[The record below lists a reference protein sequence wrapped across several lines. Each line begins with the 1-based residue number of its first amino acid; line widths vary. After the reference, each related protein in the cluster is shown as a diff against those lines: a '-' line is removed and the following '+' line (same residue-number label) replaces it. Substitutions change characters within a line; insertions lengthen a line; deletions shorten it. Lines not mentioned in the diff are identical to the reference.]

1 MNSNLTGQQVIVSLT
16 SFPAAI
22 KYATGAIKSILE
34 GNVLPDKVV
43 LYLTFSQFEGKELP
57 AELTKL
63 SQENPRFEIR
73 DYPIE
78 IRSYRKL
85 IPALI
90 DFPDAIIVT
99 VDDDVK
105 YHKNMLRS
113 LLELHQQIP
122 DAILAHRAKRIMPG
136 EPYRKW
142 RKYRWYHFLMKRLNM
157 SYLNIQ
163 TGVGGVLYPPHSL
176 REDMMDVKLFTEIA
190 PTTDDIWFWAAAVA
204 NGRKIIPVPF
214 GYNKPRGLEKPS
226 NLSLKTVNFKNG
238 TDRNSMALNAI
249 LEKYPEIKERITSE
263 QYEK

>member
-1 MNSNLTGQQVIVSLT
+1 M
-16 SFPAAI
+16 
-22 KYATGAIKSILE
+22 
-34 GNVLPDKVV
+34 
-43 LYLTFSQFEGKELP
+43 
-57 AELTKL
+57 KL
-63 SQENPRFEIR
+63 SRNGDRTVGDERTPTPSDIDIAVHVDDF
-73 DYPIE
+73 
-78 IRSYRKL
+78 SM
-85 IPALI
+85 LI

-122 DAILAHRAKRIMPG
+122 DAILAHRAKRILPG
-136 EPYRKW
+136 QPYRKW

-176 REDMMDVKLFTEIA
+176 REDMMDIKLFTEIA

-226 NLSLKTVNFKNG
+226 SLSLKTVNFKNG

>member
-1 MNSNLTGQQVIVSLT
+1 
-16 SFPAAI
+16 
-22 KYATGAIKSILE
+22 
-34 GNVLPDKVV
+34 
-43 LYLTFSQFEGKELP
+43 
-57 AELTKL
+57 
-63 SQENPRFEIR
+63 
-73 DYPIE
+73 
-78 IRSYRKL
+78 
-85 IPALI
+85 
-90 DFPDAIIVT
+90 
-99 VDDDVK
+99 
-105 YHKNMLRS
+105 
-113 LLELHQQIP
+113 
-122 DAILAHRAKRIMPG
+122 
-136 EPYRKW
+136 
-142 RKYRWYHFLMKRLNM
+142 M

-226 NLSLKTVNFKNG
+226 SLSLKTVNFKNG